1 MTLELANY
9 EDQAKESVKLFWR
22 NREAALAKQAESGKQ
37 DAGARGAVTTGKNL
51 DGFLSLIQSLVEA
64 NGLRDA
70 EICVKNKVLVLP
82 GFYRPTK
89 EWDMLILRRGEFI
102 AALEFKSQVGPSFGN
117 NFNNRSEEVMGSA
130 HDLWTAYREGAFGD
144 DAPRPFL
151 GWLMLVEECEASTT
165 PVSVKEPHFPVDPIF
180 RGASYVERYDI
191 LCKRLVQEGLY
202 TSTALLAS
210 PREAAVDG
218 RFRNL
223 SELTSLKTLVAE
235 FAGHIAAAAVR

>member
-9 EDQAKESVKLFWR
+9 EDQAKESVKLFWG

-37 DAGARGAVTTGKNL
+37 DPGARGAVTTGKNL

-89 EWDMLILRRGEFI
+89 ERDMLILRRGEFI

-151 GWLMLVEECEASTT
+151 GWLMLVW
-165 PVSVKEPHFPVDPIF
+165 K
-180 RGASYVERYDI
+180 
-191 LCKRLVQEGLY
+191 
-202 TSTALLAS
+202 
-210 PREAAVDG
+210 
-218 RFRNL
+218 
-223 SELTSLKTLVAE
+223 SLQ
-235 FAGHIAAAAVR
+235 G

>member
-1 MTLELANY
+1 M
-9 EDQAKESVKLFWR
+9 
-22 NREAALAKQAESGKQ
+22 
-37 DAGARGAVTTGKNL
+37 TTGKNS
-51 DGFLSLIQSLVEA
+51 DGFLTLFQSLVEA

-70 EICVKNKVLVLP
+70 EICVKKKVLVLP

-117 NFNNRSEEVMGSA
+117 NFNSRSEEIMGSA
-130 HDLWTAYREGAFGD
+130 LDLWTAYREGAFGD

-180 RGASYVERYDI
+180 RGASYVERYDV

-218 RFRNL
+218 KF
-223 SELTSLKTLVAE
+223 
-235 FAGHIAAAAVR
+235 

>member
-1 MTLELANY
+1 MPVQTLAG
-9 EDQAKESVKLFWR
+9 AS
-22 NREAALAKQAESGKQ
+22 
-37 DAGARGAVTTGKNL
+37 GARGAVTTGKNL
-51 DGFLSLIQSLVEA
+51 DGFLTLFQSLVEA
-64 NGLRDA
+64 NGLRDT
-70 EICVKNKVLVLP
+70 EICVKKKVLVLP

-117 NFNNRSEEVMGSA
+117 NFNSRSEEIMGSE

-151 GWLMLVEECEASTT
+151 GWLMLVEEYKASTT

-180 RGASYVERYDI
+180 RGASYVERYDV

-218 RFRNL
+218 KFRNL
-223 SELTSLKTLVAE
+223 SELTSLSV
-235 FAGHIAAAAVR
+235 